1 MTIAVAIALSALAIG
16 AAPGRAYGRAMLP
29 RALIALVTVVLLAAC
44 GGSGTPAAQR
54 PSSTAGGADAVK
66 ISDFKFAPATLDAKA
81 GAKVTITNNDSTTHT
96 ATADGGAFD
105 TGDLDPG
112 ASKTITLSK
121 PGTYAYHCQI
131 HPFMKATIAVKADL
145 P

>member
-1 MTIAVAIALSALAIG
+1 M
-16 AAPGRAYGRAMLP
+16 
-29 RALIALVTVVLLAAC
+29 LVTVALLAGC
-44 GGSGTPAAQR
+44 GSGGSSDSTPAAQK
-54 PSSTAGGADAVK
+54 PSQPASSAGGGSDAVT
-66 ISDFKFAPATLDAKA
+66 IDNFKFAPATLNVKA
-81 GAKVTITNNDSTTHT
+81 GAKVTVTNNDSTTHT

-131 HPFMKATIAVKADL
+131 HSFMKATIDVS
-145 P
+145 